1 MKISALRF
9 LFCAF
14 VAIALALNSWA
25 QSASGQ
31 IKAARVQNEVIKQ
44 AADGTKSPV
53 KNGDDLS
60 ETDIVITG
68 VNSSVVMLFANG
80 ASIKLGAET
89 RMAIEEFKMDPL
101 EKETKASEMK
111 GKGEPTKSKTALNLS
126 YGEMVG
132 DVEKLNPS
140 STYSIKTPVG
150 AAGIRGT
157 TFRIVFRP
165 TSDGKAFTFT
175 LSTGEGLVLF
185 TGVTQATG
193 TGVNVPKDQE
203 VAITGEISATGQIT
217 ITSPVTTQ
225 PISSEAKQQISDA
238 VEQVI
243 AQAKQETTFTQDKP
257 IKPPEPQVDPKPPTP
272 LDGKS
277 G

>member
-14 VAIALALNSWA
+14 VAIALSLSSWA

-31 IKAARVQNEVIKQ
+31 IKAARVQNEVTKQ
-44 AADGTKSPV
+44 AANGTKTPL

-60 ETDIVITG
+60 ETDVVITG
-68 VNSSVVMLFANG
+68 VNSTVVMLFANG

-165 TSDGKAFTFT
+165 SSDGKAFTFT

-185 TGVTQATG
+185 TGVTQAAG
-193 TGVNVPKDQE
+193 TGVNVPENKE
-203 VAITGEISATGQIT
+203 VVVTGEISAAGVVT
-217 ITSPVTTQ
+217 ITSPVATKN
-225 PISSEAKQQISDA
+225 ISPEAVQQITEA
-238 VEQVI
+238 VKQAIE
-243 AQAKQETTFTQDKP
+243 QAKQGTTFAPPTRP
-257 IKPPEPQVDPKPPTP
+257 PPPEVPPPKLTTG
-272 LDGKS
+272 DGK